1 MRAFSLGLMALLLV
15 SAAEPAVEPAAKPAP
30 VLIAKPALWKV
41 SDADTT
47 IYLFGT
53 IHLLKPG
60 THWFDGKIKTAFDA
74 SDELVL
80 EMLPPNEAE
89 AQKIVISRAIDPDGP
104 PLSKKLTPK
113 DAAKFRAALKSLDI
127 DPEEVEFFE
136 PWFASTLIAMAPME
150 KLGYGPESGAESR
163 LTAEAKATSKKIGA
177 LESMGEQIGF
187 FDTLPEDLQIKF
199 LNSAVSEM
207 PQAKKVASIMVGS
220 WAKGKPDKLA
230 AVLNDGMN
238 SMPEIK
244 KVLLTD
250 RNQRWAN
257 WIAKRMEQ
265 PGTVFVAVGAG
276 HLAGKESVQAMLK
289 ANHLEAVRVN

>member
-1 MRAFSLGLMALLLV
+1 MRAFSLGLMALLFI
-15 SAAEPAVEPAAKPAP
+15 SAAEPVTEPAAKPAP

-60 THWFDGKIKTAFDA
+60 TQWFEGKIKTAFDA

-80 EMLPPNEAE
+80 EMVQPSEAD

-104 PLSKKLTPK
+104 PLSQKLTPK
-113 DAAKFRAALKSLDI
+113 DAAKYRAALKTLDI
-127 DPEEVEFFE
+127 DPQGLEPFE
-136 PWFASTLIAMAPME
+136 PWFASTLVAMAPMQ
-150 KLGYGPESGAESR
+150 KLGYDPEAGAEKV
-163 LTAEAKATSKKIGA
+163 LTAEAEAASKKIGA
-177 LESMGEQIGF
+177 LESMEEQIGF
-187 FDTLPEDLQIKF
+187 FDTLPEDQQIKF
-199 LNSAVSEM
+199 LNFAVAEI
-207 PQAKKVASIMVGS
+207 PKAKKVVSVMVGS
-220 WAKGKPDKLA
+220 WAKGNPDTLA
-230 AVLNDGMN
+230 AVMNDGMN
-238 SMPEIK
+238 TMPAIK

-250 RNQRWAN
+250 RNQRWAD

-289 ANHLEAVRVN
+289 ANHLEAVRIN